1 MSKRIR
7 HTGWVGAMAFAIAA
21 LTVFI
26 GSAPAHA
33 QEPEENES
41 QGSFAPYPGDG
52 TDGLESD
59 VDDLQDTVG
68 GSCTYQTRGDN
79 PHRSGNDVSVHGWWK
94 ISPASGQCPTHAD
107 VEVWL
112 QGWWCGWSGC
122 WWRTIDSDEKRVRPG
137 GGSVGGRMSGN
148 SVPRLKQLDTG
159 TLSMSTLWASVI
171 QPTRNTSSR
180 TSTADL
186 VGDRQAKGREVW
198 CRARFVSGAVAPPVS
213 RLLTDGSCHGSDAF
227 P

>member
-33 QEPEENES
+33 QEPEENGS

-112 QGWWCGWSGC
+112 QGWWCNEWYGC

-137 GGSVGGRMSGN
+137 GGSGRRTN
-148 SVPRLKQLDTG
+148 IRELCATFETTG
-159 TLSMSTLWASVI
+159 Y
-171 QPTRNTSSR
+171 RNVV
-180 TSTADL
+180 DL
-186 VGDRQAKGREVW
+186 VGVGDPGDKEYVIANVN
-198 CRARFVSGAVAPPVS
+198 CRPGW
-213 RLLTDGSCHGSDAF
+213 G
-227 P
+227 